1 MPTESTAANQS
12 CAHEHPCAH
21 EHHHHGA
28 GCSHGIEPDALSAQK
43 VTRLLWVSALVLGF
57 AIAECLV
64 GYLSHSV
71 ALFADS
77 GHLAADCLAV
87 LMALG
92 AAWWVK
98 RGTDKPVQAIA
109 ALINGLVL
117 VAIAIWIG
125 LEALE
130 ALQSP
135 PIEILGKP
143 MLITACVGLVVNG
156 INFKLLH
163 DHSHDDLNVK
173 GVLLHVMADAA
184 SSLGILVAAI
194 AISVFNWRWA
204 DGAVSLFVA
213 ALILASAV
221 PLVYAS
227 LQQLNGLPEHA
238 NPLPDE
244 SC

>member
-1 MPTESTAANQS
+1 MPTEPTAANQS
-12 CAHEHPCAH
+12 CSHD
-21 EHHHHGA
+21 HHHHGP
-28 GCSHGIEPDALSAQK
+28 GCSHGIEPDTLSAQK

-64 GYLSHSV
+64 GYFSHSV

-77 GHLAADCLAV
+77 GHLVADCLAV

-92 AAWWVK
+92 AAWWVS

-117 VAIAIWIG
+117 VAIALWIG
-125 LEALE
+125 LEAIE

-135 PIEILGKP
+135 PTDILGKP

-173 GVLLHVMADAA
+173 GVLLHVIADAA

-194 AISVFNWRWA
+194 AIYVFNWRWA
-204 DGAVSLFVA
+204 DGVVSVVVA
-213 ALILASAV
+213 GLILASAV
-221 PLVYAS
+221 PLIVAS
-227 LQQLNGLPEHA
+227 TKQLGQGAIADASRLP
-238 NPLPDE
+238 
-244 SC
+244 S